1 MPTDRYRLYHVEK
14 AKGGIGMTMTA
25 GSAVVAEDSPP
36 AFGNLHAYRDEI
48 VPWLRRMTREVHEHG
63 AACMIQLTHLGRRT
77 GWAQDDWLPVV
88 APSPLREPAHRSIPK
103 EAEDWDIERIVGK
116 YADAAERM
124 QAAGMDG
131 IEIESYGHLFDQFWS
146 PLTNHRTDGRRLVRA
161 SAPLRWEVLRAIREQ
176 VGFDYIVGLRM
187 TVDEHVPGGID
198 TATGV
203 EILGRLEADRLIDF
217 VNVIRGTIAS
227 ESELIHVIPIHGM
240 PSAPHLDFA
249 GQVRASTG
257 LAVLHASKVDDVATA
272 RHAIRE
278 GRVDLVGMTRAHLAD
293 PHLVRKVLEG
303 RETEIR
309 PCVGAT
315 YCLDRIYAAGEA
327 LCIHNAATSRE
338 ETMPHDIPRASEPRR
353 IVVVGAGPAGLEA
366 ARVAGERGHCVT
378 VLEAMPWAG
387 GQIRLAARN
396 PRRRDLM
403 GIVEWR
409 VAELERLSVDVRYDA
424 LADDRD
430 VLAPSPTSSSWP
442 PVGCPS
448 CRSWRTERPVVTSW
462 DVLGGDVAARR
473 RALFDDNGTHS
484 ALSAGELIARSGAR
498 LEIVTPERMLG
509 VEVGGMNHVPYAR
522 AFNETDTRI
531 SLNQKVLAV
540 RPEAGRLC
548 VDIGSE
554 QSPHRVARHVDQ
566 VVVDYGTAA
575 SADLYFELKPLSSNR
590 GAVDY
595 GAARRPTAVPGPQ
608 PDGAFQLFRIGDCV
622 VAQHPPPSTTPCAS
636 SRTCD
641 EWAWSRAIR
650 SLAPG
655 PRRHGPGGRA
665 LPRVGGEVRRRVFGR
680 LGFTG
685 SARVAELLTERLRS
699 RRHRSSTSGAARVRS
714 DAAWPSSGRP
724 PSTASTCRRR
734 CWSSHDGRART
745 ATWPCGT

>member
-1 MPTDRYRLYHVEK
+1 MPSSPAFMADPTARSAAPSARNVIASPQEAPDDPLLQPFVLKGLTLRNRVFSSSHEPAYSDGGMPTDRYRLYHVEK

-48 VPWLRRMTREVHEHG
+48 VPWLRRMTEEVHEHG

-88 APSPLREPAHRSIPK
+88 APSPLREPAHRAIPK

-146 PLTNHRTDGRRLVRA
+146 PLTNHRTDEYGGSFEHRLRFG
-161 SAPLRWEVLRAIREQ
+161 WEVLQAIRER

-187 TVDEHVPGGID
+187 AVDEHVPGGID
-198 TATGV
+198 TATGL
-203 EILGRLEADRLIDF
+203 EILRRLEADRLIDF

-293 PHLVRKVLEG
+293 PHLVRKIVEG
-303 RETEIR
+303 REAEIR

-338 ETMPHDIPRASEPRR
+338 ATMPHDIPRASESRR

-366 ARVAGERGHCVT
+366 ARVAGERGHRVT

-409 VAELERLSVDVRYDA
+409 VAELERLGVDVQYDA
-424 LADDRD
+424 LADGRD
-430 VLAPSPTSSSWP
+430 VLALEPDVVVVATGGLPQLP
-442 PVGCPS
+442 ELEDGGDL
-448 CRSWRTERPVVTSW
+448 VVTTW
-462 DVLGGDVAARR
+462 DVLGGDVTPHGDVL
-473 RALFDDNGTHS
+473 LFDDNGTHS

-498 LEIVTPERMLG
+498 LELVTPERMLG
-509 VEVGGMNHVPYAR
+509 IEVGGMNHVPYAR

-575 SADLYFELKPLSSNR
+575 SADLYFELKALSSNR

-595 GAARRPTAVPGPQ
+595 GALLDGRPQSLVRN

-622 VAQHPPPSTTPCAS
+622 S
-636 SRTCD
+636 SRNIHAAVYD
-641 EWAWSRAIR
+641 
-650 SLAPG
+650 
-655 PRRHGPGGRA
+655 A
-665 LPRVGGEVRRRVFGR
+665 LR
-680 LGFTG
+680 L
-685 SARVAELLTERLRS
+685 VKDL
-699 RRHRSSTSGAARVRS
+699 
-714 DAAWPSSGRP
+714 
-724 PSTASTCRRR
+724 
-734 CWSSHDGRART
+734 
-745 ATWPCGT
+745 